1 MSTEAPLYW
10 GLNARSYCTL
20 IHVSQLSSFVI
31 PSLGIIL
38 PIVLWIAHKDQNEDI
53 NQHGRVTANWLL
65 SLLVYSVICFILT
78 FIIIGALGFIALGLL
93 NVIFAI
99 VAAVKANKGELW
111 VYPLSFQF
119 IKR

>member
-53 NQHGRVTANWLL
+53 NQHGRVTANWVL
-65 SLLVYSVICFILT
+65 SLLVYLLYSHLHYHRGTWVYRTWLAERYLCHCSSGKSKQRGT
-78 FIIIGALGFIALGLL
+78 LGLS
-93 NVIFAI
+93 F
-99 VAAVKANKGELW
+99 EFS
-111 VYPLSFQF
+111 VY
-119 IKR
+119 

>member
-31 PSLGIIL
+31 PGLGIIL

-99 VAAVKANKGELW
+99 VAAVKANNGELW

>member
-1 MSTEAPLYW
+1 M
-10 GLNARSYCTL
+10 RKTL
-20 IHVSQLSSFVI
+20 GKKIAKTLAF
-31 PSLGIIL
+31 LGCLLFLAGIYFFKAKRG
-38 PIVLWIAHKDQNEDI
+38 PI
-53 NQHGRVTANWLL
+53 
-65 SLLVYSVICFILT
+65 
-78 FIIIGALGFIALGLL
+78 